1 MKILFVAYS
10 TMLSGWTALSK
21 KRVFSAYSLWV
32 GSLLGWTLVSMCS
45 LSSSDGAD
53 GTGRNLGKSI
63 CTRYVCGV
71 GQETK
76 PIY

>member
-1 MKILFVAYS
+1 
-10 TMLSGWTALSK
+10 
-21 KRVFSAYSLWV
+21 
-32 GSLLGWTLVSMCS
+32 MCS

-76 PIY
+76 PISITIKDFEDFRNYKLTFKSLHSWPTGSPTFG